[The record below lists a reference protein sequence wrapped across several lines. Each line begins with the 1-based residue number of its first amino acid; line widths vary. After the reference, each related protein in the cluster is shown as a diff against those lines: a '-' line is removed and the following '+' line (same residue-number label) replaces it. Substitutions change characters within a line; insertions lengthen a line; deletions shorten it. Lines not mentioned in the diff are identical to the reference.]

1 MRTLLPGT
9 VEGEHQRQE
18 QADQMKH
25 HRRIFA
31 NTTIVTVEVGLGI
44 EQKIG
49 DVHREHQE
57 QLALTTI
64 NGAIGTT
71 EQQDQGG

>member
-1 MRTLLPGT
+1 
-9 VEGEHQRQE
+9 
-18 QADQMKH
+18 MKH

-71 EQQDQGG
+71 EQQDQGGQNIEQGGEEDVEVSNIGSREP